1 VKQLEAVIDFTMPTL
16 KGLHFKLTQHAV
28 FGEDT
33 RPRLSLGRY
42 PHLPKSGATI
52 CNAAFKRLLSSFF
65 ATSCIFIKKILKM
78 KKLYLLVVIVFCSSY
93 CFSQSRLTTAEFQKV
108 MEPATEIEVPFAEK
122 TVMKTI
128 VDMMEKKGYKGKD
141 TRGYYTFK
149 GVVLPELGTNSYDL
163 YFKTERKS
171 RKEKDNTILTL
182 LVSGGYEKFIGD
194 SAGSALMANVKM
206 FLNKQID
213 ASAAY
218 DLEMQITEQ
227 DEITQNAQKKYTSLT
242 EDGVNLQKKKE
253 KLEKEIQENIKKQ
266 ADQKTEAE
274 KQAQI
279 FNMLRGKRKQ

>member
-1 VKQLEAVIDFTMPTL
+1 
-16 KGLHFKLTQHAV
+16 
-28 FGEDT
+28 
-33 RPRLSLGRY
+33 
-42 PHLPKSGATI
+42 
-52 CNAAFKRLLSSFF
+52 
-65 ATSCIFIKKILKM
+65 M

-194 SAGSALMANVKM
+194 SAGSALMTNVKI

>member
-1 VKQLEAVIDFTMPTL
+1 
-16 KGLHFKLTQHAV
+16 
-28 FGEDT
+28 
-33 RPRLSLGRY
+33 
-42 PHLPKSGATI
+42 
-52 CNAAFKRLLSSFF
+52 
-65 ATSCIFIKKILKM
+65 M